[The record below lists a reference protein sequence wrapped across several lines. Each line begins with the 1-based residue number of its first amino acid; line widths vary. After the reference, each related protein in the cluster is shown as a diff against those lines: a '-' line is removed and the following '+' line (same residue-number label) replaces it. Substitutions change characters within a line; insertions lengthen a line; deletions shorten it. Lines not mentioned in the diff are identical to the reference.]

1 MRASLVW
8 ANVLCAAAFA
18 ALSLTVT
25 ANPALVVWIALPAL
39 GGGIRLGLG
48 NELLIVQAAVQE
60 RWSRHPEL
68 AWRDHRDLQ
77 KEHREQMRLRF
88 QR

>member
-25 ANPALVVWIALPAL
+25 ANPALVVWISLPAL
-39 GGGIRLGLG
+39 GGGIGLGLG
-48 NELLIVQAAVQE
+48 NELLIVQAAV
-60 RWSRHPEL
+60 
-68 AWRDHRDLQ
+68 HRAVTGAGVA
-77 KEHREQMRLRF
+77 RPP
-88 QR
+88 